1 MYDNV
6 KISGKSL
13 REIQAMLNY
22 EFSLGEL
29 YRMLFIDKTPL
40 KTHLNF
46 NKCSC
51 QDLRDFVLLLA

>member
-29 YRMLFIDKTPL
+29 YHMLFIDKTPL
-40 KTHLNF
+40 KILLNC
-46 NKCSC
+46 N
-51 QDLRDFVLLLA
+51 

>member
-13 REIQAMLNY
+13 HEIQAMLNY

-40 KTHLNF
+40 KTLLNF
-46 NKCSC
+46 N
-51 QDLRDFVLLLA
+51 

>member
-22 EFSLGEL
+22 EFSLREL

-40 KTHLNF
+40 KTLLNF
-46 NKCSC
+46 N
-51 QDLRDFVLLLA
+51 